1 MPFKSE
7 KPPLILDEETRNYL
21 AKISASRTAPAAHV
35 KRAGVMLAYASGST
49 VSEIARQLHTNRMR
63 VNETVNRALQVGARA
78 ALDDLPRSGRPPS
91 ITPDAKAWLV
101 ALACQKPTELGYE
114 EELWTTRLLA
124 QHARRH
130 GDSAGHPSLRR
141 LGAGTVSKILNAHE
155 LKPHRVSY
163 YLERRDSEF
172 DTKMANV
179 LHVYQQVALL
189 CKDAEAGE
197 ASPLLAALS
206 YDEKPGIQVTANTAP
221 DLPPVPGVHPTV
233 QRDHEYV
240 RHGTLSLLCGIDLV
254 TGRIIARVE
263 ERHRSREFVEWL
275 NDVHRAYPPDWKIQV
290 ILDNHSAHISKE
302 TRNHLATMPNR
313 FEFVF
318 TPKHASWLNLIEVL
332 FSKLARTLLRHIRA
346 DSKAEMKRRIVQ
358 DLARLNEDP
367 VVFRWKYG
375 LDELDSVQ

>member
-7 KPPLILDEETRNYL
+7 KPPLILDEETRSYL
-21 AKISASRTAPAAHV
+21 TRISSSRTAPAAHV
-35 KRAGVMLAYASGST
+35 KRAAIMLAYAAGST
-49 VSEIARQLHTNRMR
+49 VSEVARQCHTNRMR

-78 ALDDLPRSGRPPS
+78 ALDDLPRSGRPPR
-91 ITPDAKAWLV
+91 ITAEAKAWLV

-124 QHARRH
+124 RYAQLH
-130 GDSAGHPSLRR
+130 GEDAGHPSLRR

-179 LHVYQQVALL
+179 LHVYRQVELL
-189 CKDAEAGE
+189 REDAAEGG
-197 ASPLLAALS
+197 SPPLMAVLS
-206 YDEKPGIQVTANTAP
+206 YDEKPGIQVVGNTAP
-221 DLPPVPGVHPTV
+221 DRPPAPGTHPTV

-240 RHGTLSLLCGIDLV
+240 RHGTLSLLCGIDLL
-254 TGRIIARVE
+254 TGQVIGRVE

-290 ILDNHSAHISKE
+290 ILDNHSAHVSKE
-302 TRNHLATMPNR
+302 TRSHLATMPNR

-318 TPKHASWLNLIEVL
+318 TPKHASWLNLIEVF

-346 DSKAEMKRRIVQ
+346 DSKAEMRSRIEQ
-358 DLARLNEDP
+358 HLARLNEDP
-367 VVFRWKYG
+367 VVFRWKYR
-375 LDELDSVQ
+375 LDELDCA